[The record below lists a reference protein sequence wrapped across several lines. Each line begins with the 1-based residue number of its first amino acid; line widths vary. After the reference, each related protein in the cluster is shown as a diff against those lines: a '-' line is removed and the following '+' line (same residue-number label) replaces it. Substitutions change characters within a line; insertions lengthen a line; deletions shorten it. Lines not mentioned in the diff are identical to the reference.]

1 MPGKLQEGIY
11 YAPGVKPGKFFNI
24 LFLRAL
30 PGLNARQVGEA
41 FGKLWQIYQ
50 DLKNG
55 KLTDLPGQTL
65 PAGDLTVLVGYGVN
79 LFKLPEIQRQLPSQ
93 LEIFGAFRSPLPTGG
108 GSLLIGSGLQY
119 ADDVK
124 TNPATE
130 EIAVQFIAESQ
141 LAVNRAVVETWK
153 ALEDMSDEATGLAPL
168 LLTAFYN
175 GFQRDDGRSWIDF
188 HDGISNMKSSEREGA
203 ILIKPRPPEEQWIEN
218 GTYLAFMRLTVDLKV
233 WRKLN
238 LQQQEL
244 LVGRD
249 KLTGCPLVALDS
261 AGNPVTQ
268 TGCPV
273 TGRMDVLSPGNE
285 AFFEPGTV
293 NETILKQSHV
303 QRANQH
309 LKPVSDRNSL
319 RIFRQGYEFLESLDS
334 APGFCTGLNFVSFQ
348 DTPERLF
355 RILTQQTWLGRTN
368 FGGDPQNQLPGMDRL
383 LSLHAAAIFLVP
395 PVVEGELFPGAS
407 ILIQT

>member
-1 MPGKLQEGIY
+1 MAGKLQEGIY
-11 YAPGVKPGKFFNI
+11 HAPGVKPGKFFNI

-30 PGLNARQVGEA
+30 PGLNAREVGEA
-41 FGKLWQIYQ
+41 FGKLWQMYQ
-50 DLKNG
+50 NLKNG

-65 PAGDLTVLVGYGVN
+65 PAGDLTVLVGYGRN
-79 LFKLPEIQRQLPSQ
+79 AFKLPDIQQQLPEALSS
-93 LEIFGAFRSPLPTGG
+93 FGAFRSPSPTGG
-108 GSLLIGSGLQY
+108 GPLLINSGLRY

-130 EIAVQFIAESQ
+130 EIAVQFIGETQ

-153 ALEDMSDEATGLAPL
+153 ALQDMTDQDTGLAPL
-168 LLTAFYN
+168 LLTAFYK

-188 HDGISNMKSSEREGA
+188 HDGISNMKSSEREDA
-203 ILIKPRPPEEQWIEN
+203 IVIKPRPPEEQWIEG
-218 GTYLAFMRLTVDLKV
+218 GTYLAFTRLSVDLTA

-238 LQQQEL
+238 RQQQEL

-249 KLTGCPLVALDS
+249 KLTGCPLKSLDS
-261 AGNPVTQ
+261 QGNPVVQ

-273 TGRMDVLSPGNE
+273 TGRMDVSSPGNE
-285 AFFEPGTV
+285 AFFEPGEV

-309 LKPVSDRNSL
+309 LAPVSARNSL

-334 APGFCTGLNFVSFQ
+334 TPGFRTGLNFVSFQ

-355 RILTQQTWLGRTN
+355 RMLTQESWLGETN
-368 FGGDPQNQLPGMDRL
+368 FGGDPQNQLPGMDSL
-383 LSLHAAAIFLVP
+383 LSVHTAGIFLVP

-407 ILIQT
+407 IFI